1 MTVRCP
7 ECERRYR
14 IDSEMLKKPALR
26 FRCTGC
32 GHIFQVRRP
41 DEPSKIYVPHE
52 DDAPSLDIP
61 LGQEEDFKKI
71 ARLLDDIDSGRDE
84 SSSEPDEQPAPSGE
98 PSEDP
103 PKPSSVRQERNIPPA
118 KRRNTRLSG
127 LTVVLFLC
135 LFIALAALFL
145 WQSSPVRTAITSG
158 FSDTLATIES
168 WIVSHN
174 DRDFLEEARRNIELL
189 DVEESV
195 HNNWIAGK
203 ILLVEGIAMNNSDYT
218 LSSIRVKGKLMDT
231 NRNIIAEAEAY
242 CGNLLSGEELRN
254 LTRREIERELMMPS
268 GRDRRGVTIPPG
280 GPIPFMIAFVNPE
293 SEAGRFAVELV
304 DITLAGPENES
315 R

>member
-1 MTVRCP
+1 
-7 ECERRYR
+7 
-14 IDSEMLKKPALR
+14 MLKNPALR

-41 DEPSKIYVPHE
+41 DVPPKIDVPHE
-52 DDAPSLDIP
+52 DNAPSLDIP

-84 SSSEPDEQPAPSGE
+84 PSGE
-98 PSEDP
+98 PDEEHAPSGNP
-103 PKPSSVRQERNIPPA
+103 PKGPSEPSVRQKRNIPPA
-118 KRRNTRLSG
+118 KKGTTSSSG
-127 LTVVLFLC
+127 LMVALFLG
-135 LFIALAALFL
+135 LFIALAALIL
-145 WQSSPVRTAITSG
+145 WQISPVRTAVSSG
-158 FSDTLATIES
+158 FSHTLAVIES
-168 WIVSHN
+168 WTVSHN
-174 DRDFLEEARRNIELL
+174 DSDFLEEARRNIELL

-195 HNNWIAGK
+195 HDNWIAGK

-231 NRNIIAEAEAY
+231 NRNIVAEAEAY

-254 LTRREIERELMMPS
+254 LTRREIERELRMPS